1 MTNCC
6 LEPEPP
12 LAWLAP
18 KLGFLLAGCLKPELW
33 FPEVA
38 LADVARVV
46 APELDLVVVVAPEL
60 ALLARG
66 LSTGPGARG
75 WEQGGQQG
83 PGEPLHL

>member
-6 LEPEPP
+6 LELEPAK
-12 LAWLAP
+12 LA
-18 KLGFLLAGCLKPELW
+18 FLLAGCLKPELW
-33 FPEVA
+33 LLALVPPEQDA
-38 LADVARVV
+38 LVV
-46 APELDLVVVVAPEL
+46 APELALVAVVAPEL
-60 ALLARG
+60 ALLATG

>member
-12 LAWLAP
+12 LA

-38 LADVARVV
+38 DVARVVV
-46 APELDLVVVVAPEL
+46 APELDLVAVVAPEL

>member
-6 LEPEPP
+6 LEPAPP
-12 LAWLAP
+12 VAWVVP
-18 KLGFLLAGCLKPELW
+18 KLDFLLAGCLWL
-33 FPEVA
+33 PEVT
-38 LADVARVV
+38 LADVALDV
-46 APELDLVVVVAPEL
+46 APPELDLVVAVVAPEL

>member
-1 MTNCC
+1 
-6 LEPEPP
+6 L
-12 LAWLAP
+12 
-18 KLGFLLAGCLKPELW
+18 
-33 FPEVA
+33 PEVT
-38 LADVARVV
+38 LADVALVV
-46 APELDLVVVVAPEL
+46 APPELDLVVAVVAPEL